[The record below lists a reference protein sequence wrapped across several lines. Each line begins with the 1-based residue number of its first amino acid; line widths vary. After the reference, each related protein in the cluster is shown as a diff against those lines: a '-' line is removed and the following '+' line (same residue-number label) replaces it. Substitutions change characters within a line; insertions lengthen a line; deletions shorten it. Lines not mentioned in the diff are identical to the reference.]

1 MLCIPCIKIQ
11 EIHWS
16 SWNFLIKNQWKNT
29 FGARLKLKSFLLLLR
44 GILKANKAF
53 NCHQRKIFEFSEK
66 VSLFLVE
73 WLREQVICGMTL
85 LVLGLPTSKIQPSDT
100 HFFGVRCVRTNVCL
114 YFCTWCIL
122 LYLLTDIHFFGPNV
136 CGVESNVCL
145 KANLDQPD
153 RDIQQQ
159 SVFLL
164 KGQTHIYR

>member
-1 MLCIPCIKIQ
+1 MPCIPCIKIQ

-16 SWNFLIKNQWKNT
+16 NRFFWIKNQWRNT

-114 YFCTWCIL
+114 YFYTSCIL
-122 LYLLTDIHFFGPNV
+122 LYLPTDIHFFGPNV
-136 CGVESNVCL
+136 CGVQSNVCL

-164 KGQTHIYR
+164 KGQTHL